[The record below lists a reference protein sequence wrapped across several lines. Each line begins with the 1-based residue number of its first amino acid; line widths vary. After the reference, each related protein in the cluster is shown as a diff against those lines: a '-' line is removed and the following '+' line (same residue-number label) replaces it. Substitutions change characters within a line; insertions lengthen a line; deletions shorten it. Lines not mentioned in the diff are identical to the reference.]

1 MASFS
6 KPTLAFIY
14 IRRPEKDLGTNGIID
29 LSVLHLGHRGVDI
42 FSG

>member
-1 MASFS
+1 MESFS
-6 KPTLAFIY
+6 KPTLDIIY

-29 LSVLHLGHRGVDI
+29 LSVLYLGHRGVDI